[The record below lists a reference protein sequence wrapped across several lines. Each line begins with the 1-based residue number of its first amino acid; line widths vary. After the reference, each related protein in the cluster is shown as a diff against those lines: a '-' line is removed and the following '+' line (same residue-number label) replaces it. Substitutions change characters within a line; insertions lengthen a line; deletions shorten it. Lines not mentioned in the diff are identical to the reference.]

1 MMGIYPL
8 DIEPLSK
15 SNVKIILL
23 QGKVI
28 VMKKI
33 ATVACLVLSSIGF
46 SVASTSAL
54 AVNNVADIESPAVS
68 SGTLQKT
75 LAVNVMM
82 VEKNVISLSK
92 GRENAFKISKAK
104 TEQEVQSI
112 YNDLVYILSTHSFYK

>member
-1 MMGIYPL
+1 
-8 DIEPLSK
+8 
-15 SNVKIILL
+15 
-23 QGKVI
+23 
-28 VMKKI
+28 MKKI